1 MINDMAKREN
11 KKKTSYCPPRVLQ
24 TVEVMLEEGLLA
36 ASNLGIEATGQEVEV
51 VENSQTW
58 ID

>member
-1 MINDMAKREN
+1 MAKREN
-11 KKKTSYCPPRVLQ
+11 NKMTSYCPPRVLQ

-36 ASNLGIEATGQEVEV
+36 ASDLRIQATGQEVDV
-51 VENSQTW
+51 VENSQSW